1 MPCSFSSLM
10 RRSVCLIA
18 CALYPPQ
25 RPRSP
30 VMLTRPTF
38 LTERASRSGKSRPS
52 VFTRCSRPPRMRSRV
67 SEKGRDRSTASYAR
81 RTLAAATS
89 FMAEVI
95 FRVFFVVA
103 MRDRSSPRRPCR
115 RAGLEVRGVRGAR
128 PALLLRVRVS
138 RREAHSGAKQR
149 HLSSAHH
156 RLRGANRLRC
166 WIVRR
171 VLHGVG
177 FVLGVG
183 GRRGVGEGREG
194 VRAAGRGPGGRALQA
209 GRESVE
215 VGGGKRSERKL
226 GKHWHSGT
234 KRFNAAS
241 R

>member
-25 RPRSP
+25 SPRSP

-38 LTERASRSGKSRPS
+38 FTGRSSRSGMSRPS

-149 HLSSAHH
+149 HQSSAHH
-156 RLRGANRLRC
+156 RLRGAHRLGLRSVFEGLV
-166 WIVRR
+166 WH

-183 GRRGVGEGREG
+183 GGRGVVGEGRER
-194 VRAAGRGPGGRALQA
+194 VCSAGRSGCRALQA
-209 GRESVE
+209 GRKSVE
-215 VGGGKRSERKL
+215 VGGATE
-226 GKHWHSGT
+226 
-234 KRFNAAS
+234 AS
-241 R
+241 TTRILAP